1 MAKQIDAYPLAWP
14 EGWPRAETRSTNWQF
29 KTTFD
34 KARKRLF
41 QELQRMYA
49 TDIILSTNLQLRRD
63 GMPYAGGFTKL
74 ADPGVAVYFK
84 RADKEMV
91 LACDKFLNIQDN
103 LNAIA
108 LTINALRGIDRW
120 GATDMME
127 RAFRGFMALP
137 QRASTPWR
145 EVLGYYGGVY
155 EEARR
160 EYRRVVARAH
170 PDNGGTVEAFQQVQ
184 QAWEA
189 AQDELIPKV
198 PA

>member
-1 MAKQIDAYPLAWP
+1 MAHNIDSYPLAWP
-14 EGWPRAETRSTNWQF
+14 DGWPRAETRTTNWQF

-49 TDIILSTNLQLRRD
+49 SDVILSTNLQLRRD
-63 GMPYAGGFTKL
+63 GMPYASGFTKL

-84 RADKEMV
+84 RDGKPMV

-127 RAFRGFMALP
+127 RAFSGFLALP
-137 QRASTPWR
+137 EKASTPWR
-145 EVLGYYGGVY
+145 EVLGYYGHDY
-155 EEARR
+155 NEARTC
-160 EYRRVVARAH
+160 YHKVVKNAH
-170 PDNGGTVEAFQQVQ
+170 PDFGGTPKQFQRVQEAWDD
-184 QAWEA
+184 ARK
-189 AQDELIPKV
+189 ELDV
-198 PA
+198 